1 MTQFHMT
8 VWPEHGHPTSTG
20 SVIEM
25 LDMITNTQMSCGN
38 RTITVLCKS
47 VNVFSGQSMIL
58 YFVIYNIQ

>member
-8 VWPEHGHPTSTG
+8 VWPEHGRPTSTG

-25 LDMITNTQMSCGN
+25 LDMITKAQMSCGN

-47 VNVFSGQSMIL
+47 VSALEYDSHN
-58 YFVIYNIQ
+58 N

>member
-8 VWPEHGHPTSTG
+8 VWPEHGRPTSTG

-25 LDMITNTQMSCGN
+25 LDMITKAQMSCGN

-47 VNVFSGQSMIL
+47 VNVL
-58 YFVIYNIQ
+58 YQAEYDSLFCHNIQ

>member
-8 VWPEHGHPTSTG
+8 VWPEHGRPTSTG

-25 LDMITNTQMSCGN
+25 LDMITKAQMSCGN

-47 VNVFSGQSMIL
+47 VKVL
-58 YFVIYNIQ
+58 YRAEYDSLFCHNIQ